1 MKKVLL
7 TGGSGF
13 IGSHL
18 IKKLRDENCEI
29 ASMGRTIVKSCDNYL
44 VNDFTDLDEIRD
56 IIYKSEPD
64 YIFHLAGS
72 VSLDMQSSL
81 KLNTIFGH
89 NILNS
94 LSILGLE
101 NKIKVMFV
109 GSAAEYGIV
118 PHTEMPVSESTST
131 IPFSNNGISKLAS
144 TLDAISWCG
153 DKKNLTVV
161 RPFTVIGE
169 GLPEY
174 LAIGNFIKQIA
185 IGYDG
190 MTLKTGN
197 LSTSRDF
204 IDVLDLVE
212 ILWKLINTKNSY
224 GEIFNICSGKP
235 VVISEILEYIAY
247 KVKININIETS
258 NELVRDRDM
267 QVHYGSNKKLMELIG
282 PMKLIS
288 WRESIDRIVL
298 KL

>member
-1 MKKVLL
+1 MRVLKFF
-7 TGGSGF
+7 TIGRVEVKHCRSF
-13 IGSHL
+13 IVQNFNDYDKIINL
-18 IKKLRDENCEI
+18 VIDIKPAI
-29 ASMGRTIVKSCDNYL
+29 
-44 VNDFTDLDEIRD
+44 
-56 IIYKSEPD
+56 
-64 YIFHLAGS
+64 IFHLAS
-72 VSLDMQSSL
+72 VINNYS
-81 KLNTIFGH
+81 IH
-89 NILNS
+89 E
-94 LSILGLE
+94 SILINTLFPSALLE
-101 NKIKVMFV
+101 AVDKIKAKVDTKLIMV

-118 PHTEMPVSESTST
+118 PFTEMPVSESTST

-174 LAIGNFIKQIA
+174 LAIGNFMRQIA

-197 LSTSRDF
+197 LNTSRDF

-235 VVISEILEYIAY
+235 VLISEILEYIAS

-258 NELVRDRDM
+258 NDLVRDRDM
-267 QVHYGSNKKLMELIG
+267 QVHYGSNKKLIELIG

-288 WRESIDRIVL
+288 WRETIDRMVL